1 VADRNDQTEE
11 AREPHEHDG
20 RHGQS
25 IAKRSDSHIA
35 SRTRRPRTLERA
47 RTLARA
53 QGISA
58 GAWRGKPSVC
68 AARPPARDEKAAAG
82 LRSATVFQRP
92 VALRA
97 CRSGRDTQPVR
108 QMSLPVALC
117 PLLGEQRKP
126 YARIDLFGF

>member
-11 AREPHEHDG
+11 AREPHEHDAAR

-53 QGISA
+53 RGVENHQYAPQG
-58 GAWRGKPSVC
+58 
-68 AARPPARDEKAAAG
+68 
-82 LRSATVFQRP
+82 
-92 VALRA
+92 
-97 CRSGRDTQPVR
+97 R
-108 QMSLPVALC
+108 QHGM
-117 PLLGEQRKP
+117 RKP
-126 YARIDLFGF
+126 PPG